1 MLEDPQTLWTSPA
14 SKVYTVAF
22 SPRFPR
28 VPLRYP
34 TDCMI
39 CSPRLFLFP
48 SMGLRQFFANPER
61 QKAFLVSGWG
71 RFPWAALGPADRRT
85 MQKCDVAIVGAG
97 PYGLS
102 AAAHLRAAN
111 GLDVH
116 VFGEPMSFWERHM
129 PKGMLL
135 RSPLAGSHLSDPS
148 RSLTLQ
154 AYEAASGNQ
163 ITAPLP
169 LHRFTDYGRWF
180 QSQAV
185 PDLDARKVDRV
196 ENNGQGFHLT
206 LEDGETWKAG
216 RVVIAAGIMPFA
228 WQPPEFRHLPF
239 SLASHACM
247 HCDLSHLAGKKV
259 AVIGAGQSALE
270 SAALLNELSAEVEVL
285 ARAPFIRW
293 LWRRK
298 WFHTFKPVA
307 RLLYAPPDV
316 GQAGLSHLVARPN
329 LFRRMPREWQNRLGK
344 RAIRPAGAGWLN
356 PRCAPLRIRNE
367 TSVVSAVVRGDQ
379 VELRLSDGSHRH
391 VDHVLL
397 ATGYRVDIA
406 RYPFLTKRILEAIW
420 RTDGYPHLD
429 DGFESSVPGLH
440 FLGAPAAWSFGPLMR
455 FVAGAGFASHALT
468 RGILRK
474 NEFKR

>member
-1 MLEDPQTLWTSPA
+1 
-14 SKVYTVAF
+14 
-22 SPRFPR
+22 
-28 VPLRYP
+28 
-34 TDCMI
+34 
-39 CSPRLFLFP
+39 
-48 SMGLRQFFANPER
+48 
-61 QKAFLVSGWG
+61 
-71 RFPWAALGPADRRT
+71 
-85 MQKCDVAIVGAG
+85 MQKCDVAILGAG

-111 GLDVH
+111 GLDVR

-135 RSPLAGSHLSDPS
+135 RSPLAGSHLSDPF

-154 AYEAASGNQ
+154 AYEAASGNK

-169 LHRFTDYGRWF
+169 LNHFTGYGRWF
-180 QSQAV
+180 QSQVV
-185 PDLDARKVDRV
+185 PDLDPRKVDRV
-196 ENNGQGFHLT
+196 EKNGQGFHLA
-206 LEDGETWKAG
+206 LEDGETWKAQ

-228 WQPPEFRHLPF
+228 WHPPEFRHLPI

-247 HCDLSHLAGKKV
+247 HRDLSRFAGKKI

-270 SAALLNELSAEVEVL
+270 SAALLNELGAEVEVL

-293 LWRRK
+293 LWRQK

-316 GQAGLSHLVARPN
+316 GQAGLSHVVARPN

-356 PRCAPLRIRNE
+356 PRCEPIRIQNG
-367 TSVVSAVVRGDQ
+367 TAVISASDRGDQ
-379 VELRLSDGSHRH
+379 VELRLSDASGRR

-397 ATGYRVDIA
+397 ATGYRVDVS
-406 RYPFLTKRILEAIW
+406 RYPFLGGRVLESIR

-429 DGFESSVPGLH
+429 SGLQSSVPGLH
-440 FLGAPAAWSFGPLMR
+440 FMGAPAAWSFGPLMR
-455 FVAGAGFASHALT
+455 FVAGAEFASRAVA
-468 RGILRK
+468 RGILGNSK
-474 NEFKR
+474 SNGSS

>member
-1 MLEDPQTLWTSPA
+1 
-14 SKVYTVAF
+14 
-22 SPRFPR
+22 
-28 VPLRYP
+28 
-34 TDCMI
+34 
-39 CSPRLFLFP
+39 
-48 SMGLRQFFANPER
+48 
-61 QKAFLVSGWG
+61 
-71 RFPWAALGPADRRT
+71 
-85 MQKCDVAIVGAG
+85 MQKCDIAIVGAG

-102 AAAHLRAAN
+102 AGAHLRAAN
-111 GLDVH
+111 GLDVR
-116 VFGEPMSFWERHM
+116 VFGEPMSFWEQHM

-169 LHRFTDYGRWF
+169 LDRFTDYGRWF

-185 PDLDARKVDRV
+185 PDLDPRKVDRV
-196 ENNGQGFHLT
+196 EKNGEGFHLA
-206 LEDGETWKAG
+206 LEDGETWTAR
-216 RVVIAAGIMPFA
+216 RVVVAAGIMPFA
-228 WQPPEFRHLPF
+228 WYPPEFRHLPCA
-239 SLASHACM
+239 LASHACM
-247 HCDLSHLAGKKV
+247 HRDLSQFAGKKV

-270 SAALLNELSAEVEVL
+270 SAALLNELGAEVEVL

-293 LWRRK
+293 LWRKK

-356 PRCAPLRIRNE
+356 PRCTPLRIQNG
-367 TSVVSAVVRGDQ
+367 TAVLSAAERGNQ
-379 VELRLSDGSHRH
+379 VELRLSDASERR

-406 RYPFLTKRILEAIW
+406 RYPFLSGRVLASIH
-420 RTDGYPHLD
+420 RTAGYPLLD
-429 DGFESSVPGLH
+429 SGFQSSVPGLH

-455 FVAGAGFASHALT
+455 FVAGAEFASSTLA
-468 RGILRK
+468 RGILGK
-474 NEFKR
+474 ANSNGTS